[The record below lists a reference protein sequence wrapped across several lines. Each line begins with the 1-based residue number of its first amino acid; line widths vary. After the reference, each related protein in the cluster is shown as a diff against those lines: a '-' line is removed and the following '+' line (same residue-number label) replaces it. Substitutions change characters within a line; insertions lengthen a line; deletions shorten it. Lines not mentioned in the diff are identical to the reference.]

1 MSEEDA
7 KQLVRDA
14 IRSILFLSVRE
25 KWWNHNLFAGLESST
40 TWDQAATSTWW

>member
-14 IRSILFLSVRE
+14 IRSVLVNLSKERE
-25 KWWNHNLFAGLESST
+25 VVGS
-40 TWDQAATSTWW
+40 

>member
-14 IRSILFLSVRE
+14 IRSVLGNLSKERE
-25 KWWNHNLFAGLESST
+25 VVGS
-40 TWDQAATSTWW
+40 

>member
-14 IRSILFLSVRE
+14 IRSVLGNLSKERE
-25 KWWNHNLFAGLESST
+25 KWWNHN
-40 TWDQAATSTWW
+40 